1 MQPYVMVIGKILKS
15 SDDHEIWMALGDL
28 LILLRN
34 LKFSVNIFHYYS
46 SLYSKPQ
53 VQKYC
58 LMSVKDS
65 YTDFH
70 VDFGGTSVWY
80 HIIRVSQP

>member
-1 MQPYVMVIGKILKS
+1 MMIDTGNR
-15 SDDHEIWMALGDL
+15 E
-28 LILLRN
+28 
-34 LKFSVNIFHYYS
+34 YYIIEVFF
-46 SLYSKPQ
+46 SLYSRPQ

-80 HIIRVSQP
+80 HIIRVGVLHECSIVCLMLQCVV